1 MPLHTAVSGLSVVL
15 SRRRRLTH
23 MSRRRASKTGLS
35 QEERRQARDVAF
47 SRWLV
52 FGSLVLLVIVVIADA
67 LYVAF
72 VPRRHGHLIL
82 PAIVFV
88 APLVTVL
95 LVALTVWNWLVMR
108 RRPASTAAPHETS
121 ATSR

>member
-1 MPLHTAVSGLSVVL
+1 
-15 SRRRRLTH
+15 
-23 MSRRRASKTGLS
+23 MSRRKPTKAGLS
-35 QEERRQARDVAF
+35 QDDRRQASDIAF
-47 SRWLV
+47 SRALV
-52 FGSLVLLVIVVIADA
+52 LGSLALLVLVVIADA

-108 RRPASTAAPHETS
+108 RRTLSAPGTHETS

>member
-1 MPLHTAVSGLSVVL
+1 
-15 SRRRRLTH
+15 
-23 MSRRRASKTGLS
+23 MSRRKSAKAGLS
-35 QEERRQARDVAF
+35 QDERQKACEAAF
-47 SRWLV
+47 SRSLV
-52 FGSLVLLVIVVIADA
+52 LGSLVLLVLVIIADA

-88 APLVTVL
+88 APLVTWL

-108 RRPASTAAPHETS
+108 RRTPAAP
-121 ATSR
+121 ATHDTGATLR

>member
-1 MPLHTAVSGLSVVL
+1 
-15 SRRRRLTH
+15 
-23 MSRRRASKTGLS
+23 MSRRRSSKAGLS

-47 SRWLV
+47 SRGLV
-52 FGSLVLLVIVVIADA
+52 FGSLVLMVLVVIADA
-67 LYVAF
+67 LYVTF

-108 RRPASTAAPHETS
+108 RRTPSTPGTHETS

>member
-1 MPLHTAVSGLSVVL
+1 
-15 SRRRRLTH
+15 
-23 MSRRRASKTGLS
+23 MSRRKSSKARSS
-35 QEERRQARDVAF
+35 QDERRQAHDVAF
-47 SRWLV
+47 SRSLV
-52 FGSLVLLVIVVIADA
+52 LGSLVLLVLVVIADA

-95 LVALTVWNWLVMR
+95 LVALTVWNWLVIR
-108 RRPASTAAPHETS
+108 RRPPSVPATHETS